1 MRSGPATRPEKA
13 ASGPRSSGWNLEL
26 GDFVLFLYLLA
37 LVRQY
42 LWVIPSNA
50 LAWVLAL
57 PLAILASFFCIT
69 RRPSP
74 SERPLLAFW
83 LIVAVPLCVVYA
95 MRAVLPD
102 VSFDVLN
109 YRIFHGERALTGF
122 LFRPGDFF
130 PTPAPYNP
138 LPDMVTGLSRWTLGY
153 RLGTAINLLAML
165 WTGGIIDRILRS
177 HLPNPWRRSVGVLLI
192 LLAEHL
198 LFEINN
204 YMIELLALPLLL
216 EATWLALRNSTAQ
229 KPAQHLARI
238 AFLLGL
244 SVALKLTNL
253 VICLPLV
260 LLCAY
265 DFLVRHR
272 PLPKELLKGAVFS
285 LGAFAAPL
293 LPFCLYIR
301 AQTGSPLFPV
311 LNGVF
316 KSPYWPANSGW
327 DPRWGPVGLV
337 ETILWPLR
345 MTLSPERTSELLVYS
360 GRLSIGCIVALL
372 ALILAPREKQLRTLC
387 LITLFGLILWSATT
401 GYIRY
406 GLYLE
411 VLAGIIIVLFAAAVA
426 RSARTVAKTC
436 LATLLWLALIAQAA
450 TACRYT
456 AVTEWSGRPS
466 IFARPD
472 VWKTESH
479 YLLRDHSLRAFLTK
493 PDRKRF
499 DLVEVWI
506 ASSIK
511 TTGLEILLNKKAPVI
526 GLRTQ
531 EYFVSSESKA
541 RFAKTIEQAAG
552 KRMFALCLAEDL
564 SASLEY
570 IKSRGLEAGAQTP
583 VELPFYSPTY
593 RLGLVL
599 VEVLQNANSP
609 HSVEID

>member
-1 MRSGPATRPEKA
+1 
-13 ASGPRSSGWNLEL
+13 
-26 GDFVLFLYLLA
+26 
-37 LVRQY
+37 
-42 LWVIPSNA
+42 
-50 LAWVLAL
+50 
-57 PLAILASFFCIT
+57 LAIVASFFYAT

-74 SERPLLAFW
+74 TERPLLPFW
-83 LIVAVPLCVVYA
+83 LIVALPLCVIYA

-102 VSFDVLN
+102 VSYDVLN

-130 PTPAPYNP
+130 PTPSPYNP

-216 EATWLALRNSTAQ
+216 EATWLAIRNSTAQ

-260 LLCAY
+260 LLCVF
-265 DFLVRHR
+265 DFLLWHR
-272 PLPKELLKGAVFS
+272 PLPKELLKGALFS

-293 LPFCLYIR
+293 LPFCLYLQ

-327 DPRWGPVGLV
+327 DTRWGPVGLV

-345 MTLSPERTSELLVYS
+345 MTLSPERISELLVYS
-360 GRLSIGCIVALL
+360 GRLSIGCVVALL
-372 ALILAPREKQLRTLC
+372 ALIVAPREKQLRTLC

-406 GLYLE
+406 ALYLE
-411 VLAGIIIVLFAAAVA
+411 ALAGIIIVLFAAALA

-436 LATLLWLALIAQAA
+436 LAFLLWLALIVQAA
-450 TACRYT
+450 FACRYT
-456 AVTEWSGRPS
+456 ALTEWSGRPT

-472 VWKTESH
+472 VWKAESH

-493 PDRKRF
+493 PDRKQF

-526 GLRTQ
+526 GLRTE

-541 RFAKTIEQAAG
+541 RFSKAIEQAAG

-570 IKSRGLEAGAQTP
+570 IKSRGLEAGAQTT
-583 VELPFYSPTY
+583 VDLPFFSPTC

-599 VEVLQNANSP
+599 VEVHLTR
-609 HSVEID
+609 